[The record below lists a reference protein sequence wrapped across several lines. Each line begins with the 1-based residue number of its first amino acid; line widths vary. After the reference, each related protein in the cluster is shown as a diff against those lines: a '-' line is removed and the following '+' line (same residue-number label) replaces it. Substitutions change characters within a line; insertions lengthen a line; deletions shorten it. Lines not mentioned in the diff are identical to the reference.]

1 MVPPAPRA
9 ASAPAGAA
17 PAVPLKK
24 SPLPPTGVIE
34 QLTPAQSQ
42 ELSRLALAIE
52 VEDYFQVLQVHQS
65 GKVADIKKAF
75 YRESRIY
82 HPDRVFHLADAAAKD
97 HINTIYKRVT
107 EAYYVLRDDQKRAKY
122 LADITGPDRANKLR
136 YSEASESELKA
147 EAKKAAEDEFGTNP
161 KSRQFFKSALADIAN
176 SNWSSAER
184 NLKMGLT
191 YEPGA
196 TKFKEKLTEV
206 QRKLEDSRKN
216 NGGGFMIK

>member
-1 MVPPAPRA
+1 VTGA
-9 ASAPAGAA
+9 AA

-24 SPLPPTGVIE
+24 SPLPATGVIA
-34 QLTPAQSQ
+34 QLTPAQGQ

-65 GKVADIKKAF
+65 SKVADIKKAF
-75 YRESRIY
+75 YRESRLY
-82 HPDRVFHLADAAAKD
+82 HPDRVFHLTDAAAKEN
-97 HINTIYKRVT
+97 ITTIYKRVT

-122 LADITGPDRANKLR
+122 LADITGPDRASKLR
-136 YSEASESELKA
+136 YSEASEFEQKA
-147 EAKKAAEDEFGTNP
+147 EAKKAVEDEFGTNP
-161 KSRQFFKSALADIAN
+161 KSRQFFKSALTDIAN

-196 TKFKEKLTEV
+196 TKFKEKLAEV
-206 QRKLEDSRKN
+206 ARKLEDARKN
-216 NGGGFMIK
+216 NAGGFMIK